1 MSFDDTKVF
10 NGRCYS
16 GMSVGAGH
24 LWNYPNGLWE
34 ETKITP
40 DQWRIKFSS
49 VKCRTNP
56 APEGSGAPLGTG
68 YHWYIM
74 ADQCVKKVSKDEY
87 QTLMEGLKFKI
98 GHRRPYW
105 KNWSYTYP
113 EQPTYRQKLIGILR
127 QTLQQLEADEAAAIK
142 VQLPPPAQLIMQQA
156 MVRA

>member
-1 MSFDDTKVF
+1 MTFDEIKWF
-10 NGRCYS
+10 NGQRYT
-16 GMSVGAGH
+16 GASVGSAH
-24 LWNYPNGLWE
+24 LWNYPNGVWE

-74 ADQCVKKVSKDEY
+74 ADQCVRKVSKDEY

-113 EQPTYRQKLIGILR
+113 EQSSYRQKLIGILR
-127 QTLQQLEADEAAAIK
+127 QTLQQLEADATAATK
-142 VQLPPPAQLIMQQA
+142 VQLPLPAQLIMQA

>member
-16 GMSVGAGH
+16 GMPVGGAH
-24 LWNYPNGLWE
+24 IWNYPHGLWE